1 MPKILKTKKQSKN
14 QNIALLCVTSV
25 LKGLF
30 LFLLL
35 FLIISILVYKVNDS
49 EFYYFMVYGSIA
61 LSAFY
66 TGFVSYK
73 KLGGRGIIIGLISSM
88 ILFSVIFLIVLFSM
102 KFEISSKVL
111 VLLPVCVI
119 PGIAG
124 GILSANK

>member
-14 QNIALLCVTSV
+14 QNKALLCITS
-25 LKGLF
+25 
-30 LFLLL
+30 
-35 FLIISILVYKVNDS
+35 
-49 EFYYFMVYGSIA
+49 
-61 LSAFY
+61 
-66 TGFVSYK
+66 GFVSYK
-73 KLGGRGIIIGLISSM
+73 KLWGRGIIIGLISSM

>member
-14 QNIALLCVTSV
+14 QNKALLCVTSV
-25 LKGLF
+25 LIGLF

>member
-14 QNIALLCVTSV
+14 QNKALLCITSV
-25 LKGLF
+25 LIGLF

>member
-14 QNIALLCVTSV
+14 QNKALLCITSV
-25 LKGLF
+25 LIGLF

-102 KFEISSKVL
+102 KFEISSKIL

>member
-1 MPKILKTKKQSKN
+1 
-14 QNIALLCVTSV
+14 
-25 LKGLF
+25 
-30 LFLLL
+30 
-35 FLIISILVYKVNDS
+35 
-49 EFYYFMVYGSIA
+49 MVYGSIA

>member
-14 QNIALLCVTSV
+14 QNKALLCITSV

-30 LFLLL
+30 VFLIL

-66 TGFVSYK
+66 TGFISYK

-111 VLLPVCVI
+111 ILLPVCVI

>member
-14 QNIALLCVTSV
+14 QNKALLCITSV
-25 LKGLF
+25 LIGLF

-73 KLGGRGIIIGLISSM
+73 KLGGRGIINGLISSM

>member
-14 QNIALLCVTSV
+14 QNKALLCITSV
-25 LKGLF
+25 LIGLF
-30 LFLLL
+30 LFRLL